1 LPAVA
6 KVAAELRERLSF
18 LVHRMEVSSAYMI
31 DDIGL
36 NSDQLPA
43 IGGFASHEM
52 GIAGYPFHGSTSDEA
67 ALRQWCNDLLLTLAA
82 GPTEQPLLKVGRR
95 TQREA
100 KEEAL
105 AQPVAGSDKLVKSI
119 VTEELEEVVF
129 GGDRDTLVLFHLPY
143 GGQVLF
149 NNLER
154 TARVLQGANVR
165 VVTFSSYKNSF
176 DSAKFLNLPERHEKT
191 VAFICAAKPN
201 CKLKKYADNVSLR
214 SLLKFLKKHSPAV
227 REHWASIQAAA
238 AALAEVEMQAKATEA
253 EKAKAFKRALAEAP
267 RTNVTHDGGVVKRVI
282 VHGDPVQGT
291 PTAHSVVHLHHTG
304 RLLSGDGDQPGLKF
318 GPYLMGQVSFDDTT
332 KLIVGVSAHA
342 PRGLHIAVGSM
353 QVGERAMIEV
363 RPEYAYGTEGDK
375 NQLVPAN
382 SALEYDVELLKIEL
396 SQQAQS
402 AEPLIA
408 GFELP
413 SPFPNL
419 SGNAK
424 EEL

>member
-1 LPAVA
+1 L
-6 KVAAELRERLSF
+6 
-18 LVHRMEVSSAYMI
+18 
-31 DDIGL
+31 DI
-36 NSDQLPA
+36 
-43 IGGFASHEM
+43 
-52 GIAGYPFHGSTSDEA
+52 
-67 ALRQWCNDLLLTLAA
+67 
-82 GPTEQPLLKVGRR
+82 LKL
-95 TQREA
+95 
-100 KEEAL
+100 KAL
-105 AQPVAGSDKLVKSI
+105 AQPVAGSDKLVKSV

-238 AALAEVEMQAKATEA
+238 ADLAEVEMKAKATEA
-253 EKAKAFKRALAEAP
+253 EKEMAFKSALAEAP
-267 RTNVTHDGGVVKRVI
+267 RTNVTLDGGVVKRVI